1 MNGSILGKMFSSFQI
16 IITGFLAVILFGTLM
31 LMLPFASKDGS
42 WTTLM
47 DALFTSASAV
57 CVTGLVVR
65 DTALYW
71 SAFGQAVILVLIQ
84 IGGLGIITVT
94 AFIAMVSGR
103 RISLLQRSML
113 QESLSAHQVGGL
125 VKMTS
130 FIFKVVFITEAAG
143 AAVMLPTFCKEYGA
157 EGIWMSVFHSV
168 SAFCNAGFD
177 LMGTHSG
184 EFGSLTYFAG
194 RAGIVIPVML
204 LIVTGGIGFL
214 TWHDMAENRFAFR
227 KYKMQ
232 TKTILTVTG
241 ILIIVP
247 AVLFFFNDFADAPFG
262 KRLLLSL
269 FQAVT
274 PRTAG
279 FNTTDIGE
287 MTGAGRAVTVILM
300 LIGGAPGSTAG
311 GLKVTTIA
319 VLAANAAAVIRRKKS
334 PDLYGR
340 RIEDQTAETASALLM
355 MYLFLSFAAAMAI
368 SMIETLPFEK
378 CIFETASAIGT
389 VGLSLGITA
398 GLGTVSRLI
407 LIILMFLGRV
417 GGLTLMYAALSVEA
431 NVSRYP
437 VEKINVG

>member
-1 MNGSILGKMFSSFQI
+1 
-16 IITGFLAVILFGTLM
+16 
-31 LMLPFASKDGS
+31 
-42 WTTLM
+42 
-47 DALFTSASAV
+47 
-57 CVTGLVVR
+57 
-65 DTALYW
+65 
-71 SAFGQAVILVLIQ
+71 
-84 IGGLGIITVT
+84 
-94 AFIAMVSGR
+94 
-103 RISLLQRSML
+103 
-113 QESLSAHQVGGL
+113 
-125 VKMTS
+125 
-130 FIFKVVFITEAAG
+130 
-143 AAVMLPTFCKEYGA
+143 
-157 EGIWMSVFHSV
+157 
-168 SAFCNAGFD
+168 
-177 LMGTHSG
+177 
-184 EFGSLTYFAG
+184 
-194 RAGIVIPVML
+194 
-204 LIVTGGIGFL
+204 
-214 TWHDMAENRFAFR
+214 
-227 KYKMQ
+227 
-232 TKTILTVTG
+232 
-241 ILIIVP
+241 
-247 AVLFFFNDFADAPFG
+247 
-262 KRLLLSL
+262 
-269 FQAVT
+269 T